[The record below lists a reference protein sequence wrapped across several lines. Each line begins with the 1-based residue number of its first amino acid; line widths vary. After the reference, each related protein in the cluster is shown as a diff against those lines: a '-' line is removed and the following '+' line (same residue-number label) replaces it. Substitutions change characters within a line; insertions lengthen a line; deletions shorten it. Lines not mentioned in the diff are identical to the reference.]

1 MPIKWDSIISK
12 EPKPFFEKM
21 KEIVVK
27 DFETLKAYD
36 DPESPSPLDWTEDDQ
51 KDLEKAKA
59 ATNQQEVL
67 EAMRGAAWDFY
78 AAAGTIRE
86 AFKAVP
92 EVDDY
97 EIFDLADAL
106 INVPLDS
113 WDT

>member
-1 MPIKWDSIISK
+1 MPIKWDSIIQA
-12 EPKPFFEKM
+12 EPKPFFDKM
-21 KEIVVK
+21 KEIAIA
-27 DFETLKAYD
+27 DFETMKAYD
-36 DPESPSPLDWTEDDQ
+36 DPKNPSPLDWDEED
-51 KDLEKAKA
+51 EKNLVRVRA

-78 AAAGTIRE
+78 AAAGTIRA